1 MIQQK
6 HKTKWIDLLNEEF
19 DSIFIA
25 KMQPEYRKFFKS
37 ILDEIVS
44 RVEKYGSIGENEVRE
59 IFIKNKI
66 SNSELINIGITASLI
81 LSDVKLLIQ
90 NPINRVSEKT
100 RLINI
105 KTIMDRNP
113 TETAKN
119 IFKVSSEINREEIHE
134 PYKTF
139 EEYLFF
145 LNFSGKNVLERNII
159 TMNNKIKS
167 STFSKVIEGIG
178 KVTEKSN
185 IIRSVKVSIGTTKN
199 IENYLRNVIREQ
211 NEVIGF
217 ENSKRN
223 GYEIKMWNTQRDEKV
238 RSSHSQ
244 LQGVK
249 IATNDEFVVNGE
261 TARYP
266 KDNRLSLGQRINCR
280 CFLTFRIV
288 SAS

>member
-1 MIQQK
+1 
-6 HKTKWIDLLNEEF
+6 LLNEEF

-44 RVEKYGSIGENEVRE
+44 RIEKYGSIGENEVRE

-100 RLINI
+100 RLQNV
-105 KTIMDRNP
+105 KSIMDRNP
-113 TETAKN
+113 KETAKN
-119 IFKVSSEINREEIHE
+119 IFKVSSEINREEIPE

-249 IATNDEFVVNGE
+249 ISTNDEFVVNGE

-280 CFLTFRIV
+280 CFLTF
-288 SAS
+288 SNQ